1 VPANRTLNPFDRK
14 YDVFKSVIEDTE
26 LFYPMPV
33 QVMSSKTTV
42 ILKKAFGLVA
52 TGITGSLV
60 INFFLAA
67 VLKFSMKYV
76 WGIVHFLQIVTHMP
90 MLMPILPANYQVV
103 LKLIYDVARLKII
116 PKEYLA
122 KGVKWIKGV
131 FHISGPTD
139 ADDPAYENL
148 GNILLSLTVATIA
161 LLTILVVALLA
172 KRFKK
177 VAEKIDKLKYKIMF
191 GVFLTTITKGHMN
204 MCVKMLG

>member
-1 VPANRTLNPFDRK
+1 
-14 YDVFKSVIEDTE
+14 
-26 LFYPMPV
+26 MPV
-33 QVMSSKTTV
+33 QVLNSKTTV
-42 ILKKAFGLVA
+42 VLKKAFGLIA

-67 VLKFSMKYV
+67 ILKFSMKYV

-90 MLMPILPANYQVV
+90 MLMPILPANYQLV

-116 PKEYLA
+116 PNEYIA
-122 KGVKWIKGV
+122 NGVKWVKGL
-131 FHISGPTD
+131 FRISGP
-139 ADDPAYENL
+139 AENPDDPAYDNL
-148 GNILLSLTVATIA
+148 GNILLSLTVASIA
-161 LLTILVVALLA
+161 LITILLVALLA

-177 VAEKIDKLKYKIMF
+177 VADKIDKLKYKIMF